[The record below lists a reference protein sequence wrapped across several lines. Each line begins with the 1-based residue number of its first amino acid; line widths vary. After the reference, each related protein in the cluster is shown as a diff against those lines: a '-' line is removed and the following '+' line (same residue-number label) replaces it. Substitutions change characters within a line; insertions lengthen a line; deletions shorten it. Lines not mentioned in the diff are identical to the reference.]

1 MRRANCN
8 VGCRP
13 KLRSGWASR
22 CSDRALICQQYRQ
35 RPRLDNVQSGKTILV
50 LAGDHHGNLG
60 DKAIVTATAELLRSE
75 LDRPRIY
82 LVGNGSPAY
91 WSGLGVELIPNGVGG
106 WPLLRR
112 AAKDSDLVLCGGG
125 GLFQDDDSRVKMPY
139 WAARIGALRPFARR
153 MAGFSIGAGPLRYA
167 LSRSCAAYVL
177 RQLDSMS
184 VRDELARETLAP
196 LSDKPIAL
204 VPDPALLLEPSPVD
218 PEPLLVQHGIP
229 VDGRP
234 LIGVAPRRWFHLRS
248 HFIPHKYAHRYR
260 LRPIPGAAEV
270 RELVALLA
278 AVLDRLVA
286 EHGAHIV
293 FLPTYNLV
301 HEGDDAISAQ
311 IAERMRERA
320 ASLVRIDDP
329 RVYKRVTQRLSV
341 MLAGRMHAAIL
352 AAAGG
357 TPVIG
362 LSYNQKFQGF
372 LKLIDPQAVAVD
384 IREFVANKAVAD
396 FATRLEALLGIRDPY
411 AERIAALR
419 QRVSAYTRELL
430 VAAGLR

>member
-1 MRRANCN
+1 
-8 VGCRP
+8 
-13 KLRSGWASR
+13 
-22 CSDRALICQQYRQ
+22 
-35 RPRLDNVQSGKTILV
+35 V

-60 DKAIVTATAELLRSE
+60 DKAIVTATTHLLQSE
-75 LDRPRIY
+75 LDRPRIH
-82 LVGNGSPAY
+82 LVGNGSSAY
-91 WSGLGVELIPNGVGG
+91 WANLGVELIPSGIGG
-106 WPLLRR
+106 WPRVCR
-112 AAKDSDLVLCGGG
+112 AAKGSDLVICGGG

-153 MAGFSIGAGPLRYA
+153 MVGFSIGAGPLKYA
-167 LSRSCAAYVL
+167 MSRRSAAFVL

-196 LSDKPIAL
+196 LSDKPIAIA
-204 VPDPALLLEPSPVD
+204 PDPALLLEPSSID
-218 PEPLLVQHGIP
+218 PTPLLVEHGVP

-248 HFIPHKYAHRYR
+248 HFIPHKYAYRYR

-270 RELVALLA
+270 RELVGLLA
-278 AVLDRLVA
+278 AVLDRLVL
-286 EHGAHIV
+286 EHGAHVV

-301 HEGDDAISAQ
+301 HEGDDVIAAQ

-352 AAAGG
+352 AAGSG

-362 LSYNQKFQGF
+362 LAYNQKFRGF
-372 LKLIDPQAVAVD
+372 LRLIDPDAVAVD
-384 IREFVANKAVAD
+384 IEEFVASKAAAD
-396 FATRLEALLGIRDPY
+396 FATRLKSLMSLRDPY
-411 AERIAALR
+411 AARIAGLQ
-419 QRVSAYTRELL
+419 QRASAYLRELL
-430 VAAGLR
+430 VAAGLK